1 MKTTLITV
9 FVYVVLF
16 SLVTIVGS
24 VLAMIILRGVYLP
37 EEVTQR
43 ALWYFKVIIIS
54 CGALT
59 TIVGLSVAGY
69 IMLH

>member
-1 MKTTLITV
+1 MKTTLITL

-16 SLVTIVGS
+16 SLITIVCS
-24 VLAMIILRGVYLP
+24 SLTMVILRGVHLP
-37 EEVTQR
+37 KEVAQR